1 MNYYDNF
8 SASLLSYS
16 KLPNDLDI
24 SFIMP
29 NYPRANTSKQP
40 SYIYAGGEITISFP
54 FFCESSGFSSYMLL
68 YTLSGSSTITIT
80 DVTYQ
85 LQENSLLFLDC
96 NLPFKINSYNSN
108 WKFQIMYLK
117 EDFVNLYF
125 SIFNET
131 NNFIYDVKPYSCV
144 DSCFEKIIHSDM
156 PNTVVSNLYETKWL
170 TDILTEICLFE
181 KIQDN
186 PDDSIPK
193 YIKKAKTILDSKLTQ
208 AFSLDDLA
216 EELQVNKYR
225 LCREFSKC
233 YKMPPL
239 RYLNHKKMEK
249 AKELLFGTNL
259 TITEISTNLGI
270 DNVNHFIQLF
280 KKETGATPLVYK
292 QEAPASIRELH
303 SPYKLNDHDQ

>member
-1 MNYYDNF
+1 MNYYENF
-8 SASLLSYS
+8 LTSILSYS

-29 NYPRANTSKQP
+29 NYPRANTTNQP
-40 SYIYAGGEITISFP
+40 SYIYAGGEITLSFP
-54 FFCESSGFSSYMLL
+54 FFCESTGFSSYILL
-68 YTLSGSSTITIT
+68 YTLSGNSTITIT
-80 DVTYQ
+80 DTTYQ
-85 LQENSLLFLDC
+85 LQKNSLLFLDS

-108 WKFQIMYLK
+108 WKFQILYLK

-125 SIFNET
+125 SIFNE
-131 NNFIYDVKPYSCV
+131 NSNFIYDVKPYSCV
-144 DSCFEKIIHSDM
+144 DSCFEKIIFSNT
-156 PNTVVSNLYETKWL
+156 PNTILSNLYETKWL
-170 TDILTEICLFE
+170 TDILTEICIYE
-181 KIQDN
+181 KNQNN

-193 YIKKAKTILDSKLTQ
+193 YIKKSKAILDSKLTHP
-208 AFSLDDLA
+208 FSLEQLA

-225 LCREFSKC
+225 LCREFSK
-233 YKMPPL
+233 YYNMPPL

-259 TITEISTNLGI
+259 TITEISTQLGI
-270 DNVNHFIQLF
+270 ENVNHFIQLF

-303 SPYKLNDHDQ
+303 YPYKLNGHDQ